1 MEYLPLETV
10 PYYSDCVSLVS
21 GLGYDLVSLKV
32 IPQNGNIRVTAVI
45 SNRADGESVCSIGIN
60 DCAKVHRV
68 LLPRLEDLLDS
79 QDIYMEVTS
88 PGTERVIKNGAEFSL
103 FVGRNVKVWDS
114 EISDWISGKIVSADQ
129 EKIVLES
136 SMECSESKTESEN
149 QVIPYSRISKAKLL
163 QI

>member
-10 PYYSDCVSLVS
+10 PYYSDCAPLVS

-45 SNRADGESVCSIGIN
+45 SNHVDGGAICSIGIN
-60 DCAKVHRV
+60 DCAKVHRA
-68 LLPRLEDLLDS
+68 LLPRLEALLDS

-103 FVGRNVKVWDS
+103 FVGRDVKVWDS
-114 EISDWISGKIVSADQ
+114 EISDWVSGKIVSADQ
-129 EKIVLES
+129 EKLVLES
-136 SMECSESKTESEN
+136 SMEGSTTENLN
-149 QVIPYSRISKAKLL
+149 QEIPYSRISKAKLL